1 MPSRPPVP
9 PSRRTRP
16 LVREPHLTGV
26 GRFGGVFRSLLTSI
40 TDEWL
45 LHPSVAPPKAKPPL
59 TTNPHSNHG
68 VQRKGDTG
76 VPSSASPA
84 SSSHARGSDEGTASA
99 GSVQHQ
105 EVPLAPTTASAM
117 YDDATLPSSW
127 SDEPSCTLAHLGR
140 ASTVQST
147 KSGVHVRRVTPETG
161 PTTSASRIEAPVQT
175 VERPLSKERCEA
187 DEAPVVVMPLAAMS
201 QQSANTKDVINVRQC
216 AECHK
221 VLDGSVFML
230 HDVAYCS
237 ADCRLSCCRRE
248 ARLGAALG
256 TGPRNA
262 VSRQGSTTS
271 LASSASSTG
280 LAAMYPSWI

>member
-1 MPSRPPVP
+1 M
-9 PSRRTRP
+9 
-16 LVREPHLTGV
+16 
-26 GRFGGVFRSLLTSI
+26 LL
-40 TDEWL
+40 
-45 LHPSVAPPKAKPPL
+45 AKPPL

-99 GSVQHQ
+99 GLVQHQ

-127 SDEPSCTLAHLGR
+127 ADEPSCTLAHLGR

-187 DEAPVVVMPLAAMS
+187 DEAPVPRAPGAPQASLGCLAV
-201 QQSANTKDVINVRQC
+201 QEDDLPKIYKKLEPRRDER
-216 AECHK
+216 EK
-221 VLDGSVFML
+221 
-230 HDVAYCS
+230 
-237 ADCRLSCCRRE
+237 RLSQG
-248 ARLGAALG
+248 AR
-256 TGPRNA
+256 
-262 VSRQGSTTS
+262 
-271 LASSASSTG
+271 
-280 LAAMYPSWI
+280 